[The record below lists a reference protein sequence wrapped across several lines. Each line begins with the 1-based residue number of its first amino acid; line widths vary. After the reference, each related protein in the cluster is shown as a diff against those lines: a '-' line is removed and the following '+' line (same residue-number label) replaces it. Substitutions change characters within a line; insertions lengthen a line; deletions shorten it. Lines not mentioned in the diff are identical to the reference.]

1 MTLDKIVSGIYNDLY
16 SGTAGFNANPA
27 INELQLEDECVE
39 KRQVVIKELVAKN
52 LLKLEDLAVTLN
64 CIDVSCDNMVKCD
77 TCYGNCDCPEN
88 EENKKKP
95 LIVKNQLHFEIPQL
109 LSDIGNGAIIYI
121 GSADGMVPFRV
132 YYSLESTKANKYRR
146 RGNTEPFVFV
156 DRVPNSNHMC
166 DCWLFNA
173 PFVKQ
178 VKVTAVFKDL
188 RQLEEY
194 TCCRDFDYLDF
205 GIISDEVKNR
215 VKKDKF
221 AFYRENLSQPY
232 PTNTVA
238 R

>member
-1 MTLDKIVSGIYNDLY
+1 MTLEKIVSAIINDLY
-16 SGTAGFNANPA
+16 SGNAGFNANSA
-27 INELQLEDECVE
+27 INKLQLEDECVE
-39 KRQVVIKELVAKN
+39 KRQVVIKELFAKN

-64 CIDVSCDNMVKCD
+64 CVEVDCENMVKCD
-77 TCYGNCDCPEN
+77 GPC
-88 EENKKKP
+88 NKNA
-95 LIVKNQLHFEIPQL
+95 LSVKNQLHFQIPQL
-109 LSDIGNGAIIYI
+109 LSDVGEGAVIYV
-121 GSADGMVPFRV
+121 GSADGMIPFRV
-132 YYSLESTKANKYRR
+132 YYSLESTKSNKYRR
-146 RGNTEPFVFV
+146 RGSSEPFVYI
-156 DRVPNSNHMC
+156 DKVPNSEQMC

-178 VKVTAVFKDL
+178 IKVTAVFKDL

>member
-1 MTLDKIVSGIYNDLY
+1 MTLEKIVSAIINDLY
-16 SGTAGFNANPA
+16 SGNAGFNANPA

-39 KRQVVIKELVAKN
+39 KRQVVIKELFAKN

-64 CIDVSCDNMVKCD
+64 CVEVDCENMVKCD
-77 TCYGNCDCPEN
+77 GPC
-88 EENKKKP
+88 NKTA
-95 LIVKNQLHFEIPQL
+95 LAVKNQLHFQIPQL
-109 LSDIGNGAIIYI
+109 LSDVGEGAVIYV

-132 YYSLESTKANKYRR
+132 YYSLESTKSNKYRR
-146 RGNTEPFVFV
+146 RGSSEPFVYI
-156 DRVPNSNHMC
+156 DKVPNSEQMC

-178 VKVTAVFKDL
+178 IKVTAVFKDL